1 MERELRIY
9 IAEDDGGVIDT
20 LRDFIED
27 QGLGEVVG
35 SSEDDGGDA
44 LQIAALHLFRQCLC
58 AELLREVIRI
68 AHDPLDF
75 LGIFPHQIEFAL

>member
-9 IAEDDGGVIDT
+9 IAEDDIGVIDT

-35 SSEDDGGDA
+35 SSEDDGG
-44 LQIAALHLFRQCLC
+44 AAAGF
-58 AELLREVIRI
+58 
-68 AHDPLDF
+68 DSD
-75 LGIFPHQIEFAL
+75 